1 MSNADERAHWI
12 KEYRINAARMRAIA
26 NSVRNPAKR
35 EQFEQIAVNRITGP
49 MPRKQPLAATGV
61 EHDQQ
66 QQDGSSRARICSVF
80 ETFRVRHRPHSNCD
94 DPSPRVLV

>member
-12 KEYRINAARMRAIA
+12 KEYRINAARMRERA

-49 MPRKQPLAATGV
+49 MQRKQPLAVTGV

-66 QQDGSSRARICSVF
+66 QQRMDLAARISQF
-80 ETFRVRHRPHSNCD
+80 ETHIGPTHIVTNHRP
-94 DPSPRVLV
+94 VW